1 MESGFSERTLSA
13 FLGDLGS
20 NSPAPGGGAAAG
32 VSGALGA
39 ALGKMVAEL
48 TLGKQKYAAYSETAQ
63 NASEAL
69 TPLIER
75 FFLLADDDAKAYLG
89 YRNALALPKA
99 SEEEQ
104 LARKAA
110 MQIAIHY
117 ATEVPCRVIAAGM
130 ETIVILEQLCGNSNP
145 TCSGDLA
152 AAAAEIA
159 AAGKIAWLNV
169 LANLP
174 YFSDRAEAQ
183 TICAKQKATLTA
195 LCDRCER
202 LYDTI
207 AADLEA

>member
-99 SEEEQ
+99 SEEEHSLVKRRCRLQFIMRRKYHAGSLQQGWKRSSFWSSSAETATRRVRAIWRQ
-104 LARKAA
+104 LPQR
-110 MQIAIHY
+110 
-117 ATEVPCRVIAAGM
+117 
-130 ETIVILEQLCGNSNP
+130 LL
-145 TCSGDLA
+145 
-152 AAAAEIA
+152 
-159 AAGKIAWLNV
+159 
-169 LANLP
+169 LP
-174 YFSDRAEAQ
+174 GRSHG
-183 TICAKQKATLTA
+183 
-195 LCDRCER
+195 
-202 LYDTI
+202 
-207 AADLEA
+207 

>member
-75 FFLLADDDAKAYLG
+75 FSLLADDDAKAYLG

-99 SEEEQ
+99 SE
-104 LARKAA
+104 
-110 MQIAIHY
+110 
-117 ATEVPCRVIAAGM
+117 
-130 ETIVILEQLCGNSNP
+130 
-145 TCSGDLA
+145 
-152 AAAAEIA
+152 
-159 AAGKIAWLNV
+159 AWMFL
-169 LANLP
+169 L
-174 YFSDRAEAQ
+174 
-183 TICAKQKATLTA
+183 
-195 LCDRCER
+195 
-202 LYDTI
+202 
-207 AADLEA
+207 